1 MATQPTANPLPLAR
15 LIFVGM
21 IVPTGVTLVDHLL
34 QVAVS
39 GQSNGEAA
47 TLLVLTFMLVLV
59 AQVSLLGV
67 LCGRLVEPGW
77 LRWVLY
83 GWCLS
88 LTDLNLFA
96 AGPELSGPL
105 LASQIG
111 LVLVWVIVGSTLWKT
126 RWAVGLLIAGL
137 VFWDAIRLN
146 SWDAPSVQ
154 IATLCLICFVLRSQ
168 QFRLALLPSTIPAA
182 IYAVDGTGQSSR
194 GKGVQF
200 GIRDVLI
207 WTTSL
212 ALILAA
218 ARSRD
223 WYMLS
228 QGLLSAMVIVAA
240 LWAALGEGPA
250 WLRWP
255 LLVVFTFSAGLAQS
269 VVDWSYLRMWPAKPG
284 FWSLEHWDYLWLNQW
299 WLLVAACFA
308 GSLLAAALLIYR
320 VLGYRLCRVVKQ
332 ANQDDSMRSTA

>member
-1 MATQPTANPLPLAR
+1 MRHPRRRGQALVEFALILPVLLVILLGTVDAGRLIFAYNAVANAAREGGRTAIINQTPAEVRQRAAEQATVLGMPTADPGGCPPAGGPTTQPT
-15 LIFVGM
+15 
-21 IVPTGVTLVDHLL
+21 GV
-34 QVAVS
+34 
-39 GQSNGEAA
+39 
-47 TLLVLTFMLVLV
+47 
-59 AQVSLLGV
+59 
-67 LCGRLVEPGW
+67 
-77 LRWVLY
+77 
-83 GWCLS
+83 
-88 LTDLNLFA
+88 
-96 AGPELSGPL
+96 
-105 LASQIG
+105 
-111 LVLVWVIVGSTLWKT
+111 
-126 RWAVGLLIAGL
+126 
-137 VFWDAIRLN
+137 
-146 SWDAPSVQ
+146 
-154 IATLCLICFVLRSQ
+154 CFVLRSQ